1 MKYVLLNPIF
11 LKDEIEINH
20 PKTIKQ
26 IESQL
31 LNPKLILGQIIYIN
45 INRVILK
52 LIYRNKFDDTIE
64 FEIFN

>member
-45 INRVILK
+45 INRVVLK
-52 LIYRNKFDDTIE
+52 LIYKNKFDDKME